1 MFSFLKKKSKVQ
13 ILEAKYQKLISE
25 AYQLSKSNRIESDK
39 KRAEAE
45 QIANEI
51 ESLRNTVNN
60 K

>member
-13 ILEAKYQKLISE
+13 TLEAKYQKLISE